1 VLRCRAAESRLPLVT
16 KRYVGVV
23 FAMLMAWPVA
33 GCAVA
38 GNADRPDPAAL
49 AAAIDAYLTDH
60 PEPVCTDPLF
70 LPYDERADGR
80 EDPALR
86 GARREELRWLDGL
99 AGAGLLIKA
108 RTTARGTAISGPTPV
123 EEYALS
129 AEGRRDV
136 TDARLVD
143 LGSPARFCIART
155 RVGTVVGIT
164 PRNDSGAQSALVR
177 YRPALA
183 QRAAW
188 TTKARAKT
196 ALPWL
201 IEWASAQLSE
211 RRVKLRR
218 TASGWIV
225 L

>member
-1 VLRCRAAESRLPLVT
+1 LVT

-23 FAMLMAWPVA
+23 FAALLALPVA

-38 GNADRPDPAAL
+38 GSADRADPAAL

-60 PEPVCTDPLF
+60 PEPVCTAPLF

-86 GARREELRWLDGL
+86 SSRREDLRWLEGL
-99 AGAGLLIKA
+99 AAAGMLIKA
-108 RTTARGTAISGPTPV
+108 RTTARGTAASGPTPV
-123 EEYALS
+123 DEYALS
-129 AEGRRDV
+129 ADGRREV
-136 TDARLVD
+136 EDARRVD
-143 LGSPARFCIART
+143 LGSPARFCIALT

-164 PRNDSGAQSALVR
+164 PLNDRTGVRGALVR

-183 QRAAW
+183 KRAAW
-188 TTKARAKT
+188 WTRSRTKS

-201 IEWASAQLSE
+201 TEWANAQLGE
-211 RRVKLRR
+211 RRVKLRQ

>member
-1 VLRCRAAESRLPLVT
+1 MT
-16 KRYVGVV
+16 KRFICVV
-23 FAMLMAWPVA
+23 FATLLALPVA

-38 GNADRPDPAAL
+38 GNADRAEPAAL
-49 AAAIDAYLTDH
+49 AAAIDAYLSDH
-60 PEPVCTDPLF
+60 PEPVCTAPLF
-70 LPYDERADGR
+70 LPYDARADGR

-86 GARREELRWLDGL
+86 SSRREELRWLDGL
-99 AGAGLLIKA
+99 AAAGLLIKA
-108 RTTARGTAISGPTPV
+108 RTTARGTAASGPTPV

-129 AEGRRDV
+129 ADGRREV
-136 TDARLVD
+136 EDARRVE
-143 LGSPARFCIART
+143 LGSPARFCIALT

-164 PRNDSGAQSALVR
+164 PRSETNGAQSALVR

-183 QRAAW
+183 QSAAW
-188 TTKARAKT
+188 TTSARAKA

-201 IEWASAQLSE
+201 IEWAHAQLGE
-211 RRVKLRR
+211 RRVKLRQ

>member
-1 VLRCRAAESRLPLVT
+1 MAESRLPLVI

-23 FAMLMAWPVA
+23 FAALLALPVA

-38 GNADRPDPAAL
+38 GSAERADPAAL
-49 AAAIDAYLTDH
+49 AAAIDAYLAYH
-60 PEPVCTDPLF
+60 PEPVCTAPLF

-80 EDPALR
+80 EDPAVR
-86 GARREELRWLDGL
+86 SARREELRWLDGL

-108 RTTARGTAISGPTPV
+108 RTTARGTAFSGPTPV
-123 EEYALS
+123 EEYVLS
-129 AEGRRDV
+129 ADGRREV
-136 TDARLVD
+136 EDARRVD
-143 LGSPARFCIART
+143 LGSPARFCVALT

-164 PRNDSGAQSALVR
+164 PRSDAGGAQSALVR
-177 YRPALA
+177 YRPTLA

-188 TTKARAKT
+188 TTRPRAKA

-201 IEWASAQLSE
+201 GEWANAQLGE
-211 RRVKLRR
+211 RRVKLRQ
-218 TASGWIV
+218 TAGGWIV